1 MEQFNNQKKSNASVQ
16 EADHLALENEELEED
31 VERLVGKLS
40 SARGERDNRIFAQ
53 EECDC
58 NLVAGARAKH

>member
-1 MEQFNNQKKSNASVQ
+1 MEQFNQKKSNAAVQ
-16 EADHLALENEELEED
+16 EADRHALQNEELEED
-31 VERLVGKLS
+31 VERLVRKFS

-53 EECDC
+53 EECHC

>member
-1 MEQFNNQKKSNASVQ
+1 MEQFNQKKSNAAVQ
-16 EADHLALENEELEED
+16 EADRPALENEELEED
-31 VERLVGKLS
+31 VEHLVEKLS